1 MIFSILYYV
10 ILIIF
15 SKLNAFR
22 KIRENLK
29 PNQKI
34 GLYVLTGFLFLFD
47 CFNIYT
53 NPNFLSKNITYD
65 EKSRKYMLIIFISIF
80 WSVTFFLFSDY
91 HRKQFKK
98 IKPSRGTK
106 GPRGLKRFGW

>member
-22 KIRENLK
+22 KIRKNLK

-34 GLYVLTGFLFLFD
+34 GLYVFTGFLFLYD

-53 NPNFLSKNITYD
+53 NPNFLSKNTTYD
-65 EKSRKYMLIIFISIF
+65 QKSRKYMLIVFISIF
-80 WSVTFFLFSDY
+80 WSITLLFLVIITENNL
-91 HRKQFKK
+91 KK
-98 IKPSRGTK
+98 SNHQKE
-106 GPRGLKRFGW
+106 